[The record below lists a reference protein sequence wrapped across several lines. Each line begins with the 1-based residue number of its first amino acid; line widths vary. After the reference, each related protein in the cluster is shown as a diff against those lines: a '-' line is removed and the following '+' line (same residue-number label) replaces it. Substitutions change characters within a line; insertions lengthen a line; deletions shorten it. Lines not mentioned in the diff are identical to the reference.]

1 MHPQSLGKNYRTA
14 TKFRRASSA
23 REVNDTTGAIYSKS
37 AQDRE
42 IRRIIVEEEK
52 RSDFTALVG
61 LIRAAYKFFVNLEP
75 SYEDHPFET
84 GSGRDLY
91 M

>member
-1 MHPQSLGKNYRTA
+1 VPSIANQPRIGESGP
-14 TKFRRASSA
+14 
-23 REVNDTTGAIYSKS
+23 
-37 AQDRE
+37 
-42 IRRIIVEEEK
+42 IIVEEEK
-52 RSDFTALVG
+52 RLDFTALAA

-75 SYEDHPFET
+75 SYEDRPFET